1 MDKNNVQNL
10 RRMQPGSFF
19 SGYTLMYTFF
29 LIDCYIV
36 YTYTSMYFGVTLMII
51 YIKCICMLSFDNK
64 CYKTYT
70 VLVLFHNKGF
80 AFVYI
85 LHIVY

>member
-51 YIKCICMLSFDNK
+51 YINAYACSALITNVTK
-64 CYKTYT
+64 
-70 VLVLFHNKGF
+70 
-80 AFVYI
+80 
-85 LHIVY
+85 HIQY